1 MKIIDIVNEGEEK
14 NEIKFKD
21 EDPNNELPELIFNKL
36 KRQVRDGAKDYK
48 KEWKNSIELVDWALN
63 ELNIIK
69 PNISSPRWVQYK
81 ELISIAVA
89 EMKKARNSFGTLT
102 I

>member
-1 MKIIDIVNEGEEK
+1 MKIIDIVEGEEK
-14 NEIKFKD
+14 NEIQYEDKD
-21 EDPNNELPELIFNKL
+21 GNTELPELIFNKL
-36 KRQVRDGAKDYK
+36 RRKVRDGAKDYK
-48 KEWKNSIELVDWALN
+48 KEWKNSLELVDWALN

-69 PNISSPRWVQYK
+69 PNLSSPRWDQYK

-89 EMKKARNSFGTLT
+89 EMKKARNSFGTMT